1 MNYNKNLKN
10 VNGKNKLERQINKAK
25 KYVGLTLAHAS
36 NNYLKVIGIDD
47 PANTY
52 VFFGE
57 TNEYEDKV
65 IIQATNMDRGIFI
78 KKFATVQSKMWR
90 NGGFVYFTIFR
101 PYFDNDKKMCEE
113 NAKGAEE
120 LFNLN
125 EWLKNN
131 GLEIRKA

>member
-25 KYVGLTLAHAS
+25 KYVGLTLADAS
-36 NNYLKVIGIDD
+36 NKYLKIIGIDD

-52 VFFGE
+52 IFFGE

-65 IIQATNMDRGIFI
+65 IIQAENMDKGIFV
-78 KKFATVQSKMWR
+78 KKFATVQSQMWR

-101 PYFDNDKKMCEE
+101 PFFDNDKAACAE

-125 EWLKNN
+125 EWLKTNT
-131 GLEIRKA
+131 LEIRKA